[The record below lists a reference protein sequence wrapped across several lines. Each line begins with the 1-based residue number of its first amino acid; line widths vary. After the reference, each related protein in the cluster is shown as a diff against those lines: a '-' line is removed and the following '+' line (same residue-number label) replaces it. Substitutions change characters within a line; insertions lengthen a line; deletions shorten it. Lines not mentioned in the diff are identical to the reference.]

1 MAHISELYSTGNR
14 SAKDEQHIS
23 IGFLGASTMTHLR
36 IVSRNERVP
45 NDLVLDHR
53 NRMRG
58 NLLAAVVTATLLITG
73 AWLTDELA
81 EASQSCYPPD
91 GGCEARGVPIPT
103 VGFDEMMSNR

>member
-1 MAHISELYSTGNR
+1 MSST
-14 SAKDEQHIS
+14 SALDI
-23 IGFLGASTMTHLR
+23 LGASAMTQLR

-58 NLLAAVVTATLLITG
+58 NLLAAVVTATLLIAG
-73 AWLTDELA
+73 GWLADELA

-91 GGCEARGVPIPT
+91 GGCEARGVPVPT